1 MKKQKM
7 VIFATISLVL
17 ILTIGGK
24 LYKKHQDSQA
34 QIRVNQNQELLQRD
48 YSVTKGNK
56 DAKVKIVEFFDP
68 ACPTCADFYPL
79 VENILAKH
87 KGKIQLVLRYAPFH
101 RGSKYVVKVL
111 EASRKQDKFFQ
122 TLELLFKTQ
131 RNWVVDN
138 QASPDIIWKL
148 LPQVGINLSKL
159 QKDLKDPKIAKRVA
173 QDIAD
178 SKVLGVN
185 QTPDYFV
192 NGKKLTDFGYN
203 QLVSLVNKAL

>member
-1 MKKQKM
+1 M

-192 NGKKLTDFGYN
+192 NGKLKIL
-203 QLVSLVNKAL
+203 QIIKEHWAIL